1 MISTVATFLRT
12 RLRAILIFVVL
23 VGGIVLLVSYNRG
36 VQAKT
41 EAVLAGTSAAARD
54 QTVLELAQR
63 GRLVDVLTATQNPDD
78 TDKESSENVRS
89 LLIRKNAAES
99 VNRLVAAGKLTPAQS
114 FETLF
119 GLCKDADLKATAET
133 GLAAL
138 AGKSD
143 ANLKEITARMSNG
156 DPDIR
161 GAAVDV
167 LAQAGGT
174 KAAQA
179 ANGQLFVPAAADAA
193 VSALQKIGEPSV
205 PLILAHLND
214 PAKAKDIEFRQKM
227 VGLLDQINSPA
238 SVSTLIT
245 LANTP
250 AQPSVQRLAQVALA
264 DTVLKAYTNAQKD
277 RDAVTT
283 AQTAVG
289 AAKTPAARTDA
300 QKALADA
307 QTARAKTDGSLPL
320 FGPAEATLSALLQNT
335 RADGESRA
343 QAALALGSFPGSGA
357 VPTLVTALGD
367 FDARVRDAALA
378 GVQAV
383 GPPAVGPLSAALQ
396 NPATGASAAQALGG
410 IGTPAAVAAL
420 GGVFT
425 NAATPPAVRE
435 GAVIGLSR
443 SGNPSVIP
451 LLVRALGDPDGKII
465 SAAQDGLITPA
476 LAKPAIPALVAALS
490 QPSPV
495 PFNASQTL
503 GRMGFLTESDIVPA
517 LAEAAST
524 GDASTQTWAAV
535 TLGTLGS
542 RKPLVLDTLHRLSQS
557 ADPHVQYAASQSL
570 TALSGQAG

>member
-1 MISTVATFLRT
+1 MLSTVATFLKP

-41 EAVLAGTSAAARD
+41 EATLAGPSAPARD
-54 QTVLELAQR
+54 QAVLELAQR
-63 GRLVDVLTATQNPDD
+63 GKLVDVLTATQNPDD
-78 TDKESSENVRS
+78 TDKESPENVRS

-99 VNRLVAAGKLTPAQS
+99 VNRLVAAGRLTPAQS
-114 FETLF
+114 FDTLF
-119 GLCKDADLKATAET
+119 SLCKDGDLKATAET

-138 AGKSD
+138 AAKSE
-143 ANLKEITARMSNG
+143 ANLREITARMSNG

-167 LAQAGGT
+167 LAQAGSP

-179 ANGQLFVPAAADAA
+179 ADGQLFVPAAADAA
-193 VSALQKIGEPSV
+193 LSALQKIGEPSV
-205 PLILAHLND
+205 PLILAHLSD

-227 VGLLDQINSPA
+227 LGVLDQINSPA

-245 LANTP
+245 LANSP

-264 DTVLKAYTNAQKD
+264 DTVLKLYDNVQKD
-277 RDAVTT
+277 GGAVTT
-283 AQTAVG
+283 AQAAVG
-289 AAKTPAARTDA
+289 AAKTASARTDA
-300 QKALADA
+300 LKAVTDAQAALAKD
-307 QTARAKTDGSLPL
+307 TALLPQAA
-320 FGPAEATLSALLQNT
+320 PAEATLSALLQNT

-367 FDARVRDAALA
+367 FDARVRDAAL
-378 GVQAV
+378 GGIQAV
-383 GPPAVGPLSAALQ
+383 GPPAVVALSAALQ
-396 NPATGASAAQALGG
+396 NPRAGAYAAQALGG

-420 GGVFT
+420 GGVFSSAT
-425 NAATPPAVRE
+425 TPPAVRE

-465 SAAQDGLITPA
+465 SAAQDGLITPS
-476 LAKPAIPALVAALS
+476 LAKPAIPALIAALS

-503 GRMGFLTESDIVPA
+503 DRMGFLAESDIVPA
-517 LAEAAST
+517 LTHAATT

-542 RKPLVLDTLHRLSQS
+542 RKPAVLDTLHRLAQS
-557 ADPHVQYAASQSL
+557 ADPHVQYAATQSL
-570 TALSGQAG
+570 TALSEGTL